1 MIFLGKGPAQ
11 MMTQIRTRVSNLK
24 YDLMLWGWRSP
35 GRGVLLTLGVVCL
48 TTLLI
53 FLGQM
58 AGSWLG
64 EWFGGLGSAFGMLV
78 GGVSG
83 FFAGAMIAESVGVSF
98 QHRCNR

>member
-1 MIFLGKGPAQ
+1 
-11 MMTQIRTRVSNLK
+11 MMVRIRTRVSNLK
-24 YDLMLWGWRSP
+24 DDLVLWGWRSP
-35 GRGVLLTLGVVCL
+35 GRGVLLTLGFVCL

-64 EWFGGLGSAFGMLV
+64 EWFGGLGPAIGMLV

-83 FFAGAMIAESVGVSF
+83 LVAGAMIAESVGISF
-98 QHRCNR
+98 RHRCER

>member
-1 MIFLGKGPAQ
+1 
-11 MMTQIRTRVSNLK
+11 MTRMRSRLVTMKDN
-24 YDLMLWGWRSP
+24 LMLWGWRSP

-48 TTLLI
+48 TTVLI

-64 EWFGGLGSAFGMLV
+64 EWLGGLGPALGMLV

-83 FFAGAMIAESVGVSF
+83 LVVGAMIAESVGISF
-98 QHRCNR
+98 RHRCNL

>member
-1 MIFLGKGPAQ
+1 
-11 MMTQIRTRVSNLK
+11 MTRIRARLVNMK
-24 YDLMLWGWRSP
+24 DDLMLWGWRSR

-64 EWFGGLGSAFGMLV
+64 EWFGGLGAALGMLV

-83 FFAGAMIAESVGVSF
+83 FIAGAMIAESVGISF
-98 QHRCNR
+98 RHRCNL

>member
-1 MIFLGKGPAQ
+1 MIAR
-11 MMTQIRTRVSNLK
+11 ICARVSNLK
-24 YDLMLWGWRSP
+24 DDLMLWGWRSP

-53 FLGQM
+53 FLGQT

-64 EWFGGLGSAFGMLV
+64 EWFGGVGPAIGMLV

-83 FFAGAMIAESVGVSF
+83 LVAGATIAESVGISF
-98 QHRCNR
+98 QHRCER